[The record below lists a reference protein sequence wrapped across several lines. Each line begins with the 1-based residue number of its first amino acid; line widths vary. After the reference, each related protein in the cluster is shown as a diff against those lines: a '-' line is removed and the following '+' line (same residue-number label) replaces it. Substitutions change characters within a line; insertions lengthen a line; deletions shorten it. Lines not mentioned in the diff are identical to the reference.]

1 MSKKSIFVRSTA
13 HTALTLMEP
22 NPNPEKPGDAAP
34 LRSFTLA
41 SSGRPGVAAVTELTG
56 NEAEAF
62 EAWSKE
68 NKNGD
73 LMRSGVIEVGSDE
86 DGDGSIEWGHEAFLK
101 GAKGSGST
109 EKAAAGKV
117 KAQDMTEKGPGK
129 PNDGPGEPRKASQP
143 GEAEPKTAASVAP
156 VGEPAKK

>member
-13 HTALTLMEP
+13 HTGLTLMEP
-22 NPNPEKPGDAAP
+22 NPNPEKPGEAAP

-56 NEAEAF
+56 DEAEAF
-62 EAWSKE
+62 EAWAKE

-73 LMRSGVIEVGSDE
+73 LMRSGVISVGENDQPE
-86 DGDGSIEWGHEAFLK
+86 EKFGHEAFLK

-109 EKAAAGKV
+109 EKAEAGKV